1 VTDRSRP
8 TLATVAARAEVA
20 PSTASLVFSGS
31 ARVAPSTRERV
42 LAAAAELGYAGPDPV
57 ARSLRSRR
65 SGVVGAVIG
74 ERLAYAFSDPVSVQL
89 LDGVTEVL
97 SPLGVGLLL
106 LPGDADRHGPTLAQ
120 LAHVPLDAVVYA
132 TCGLE
137 DDPALEHLRRRGVPI
152 VAVDGPRLDDL
163 VFVGIQDRRGTVEL
177 TRHLADLGHRRVAVV
192 ALPLRLDGTRGPVTP
207 ERRARVHFL
216 DVRERALGVEEV
228 LGPVPLWETAA
239 NAVEEGERAG
249 RALLDVPA
257 GERPTAVV
265 AQSDILAAGVLRAA
279 ETLGLRVPEDVS
291 VAGFDG
297 AELPWL
303 PPVRLTTVVQPTT
316 EKGRVVGRAVTDL
329 VAGRRPDD
337 VVLDVHLSV
346 GTTTGSAPRA

>member
-1 VTDRSRP
+1 MSDRSRP
-8 TLATVAARAEVA
+8 TLATVAARAAVA
-20 PSTASLVFSGS
+20 PSTASLVFAGS
-31 ARVAPSTRERV
+31 DRVAPATRDRV
-42 LAAAAELGYAGPDPV
+42 LAAAADLGYAGPDPV

-74 ERLAYAFSDPVSVQL
+74 DRLAHAFSDPVSVQL

-137 DDPALEHLRRRGVPI
+137 DDPALVHLQRRGVPV
-152 VAVDGPRLDDL
+152 VAVDGPCVDDV
-163 VFVGIQDRRGTVEL
+163 VFVGIPDRRGTAEL
-177 TRHLADLGHRRVAVV
+177 AGHLADLGHRRVAVV
-192 ALPLRLDGTRGPVTP
+192 TLPLRLDGTRGLVGAA
-207 ERRARVHFL
+207 RRAGTHHRT
-216 DVRERALGVEEV
+216 VRERTLGVEDTF
-228 LGPVPLWETAA
+228 GPVPAWETAA

-249 RALLDVPA
+249 RQLLDVPA
-257 GERPTAVV
+257 GGRPTAVV
-265 AQSDILAAGVLRAA
+265 AQSDVLAAGVLRAA
-279 ETLGLRVPEDVS
+279 DSLGLRVPEDVS

-346 GTTTGSAPRA
+346 GTTTGPPPPS

>member
-1 VTDRSRP
+1 MSDRSRP
-8 TLATVAARAEVA
+8 TLATVAALAEVA

-31 ARVAPSTRERV
+31 TRVAPATRERV

-74 ERLAYAFSDPVSVQL
+74 ERLASAFNDPVAVQL

-106 LPGDADRHGPTLAQ
+106 LPGDADRSGPTLAQ

-137 DDPALEHLRRRGVPI
+137 DDPALDHLRRRGVPV
-152 VAVDGPRLDDL
+152 VAVDGPRVDDV

-177 TRHLADLGHRRVAVV
+177 ARHLAGLGHHRVAVV
-192 ALPLRLDGTRGPVTP
+192 AMPLRLDGTRGPVSP
-207 ERRARVHFL
+207 ERRARTHYRE
-216 DVRERALGVEEV
+216 VRERVLGVEEV
-228 LGPVPLWETAA
+228 LGAVPVWETAA

-249 RALLDVPA
+249 RVLLDVPLA
-257 GERPTAVV
+257 DRPTAVV
-265 AQSDILAAGVLRAA
+265 AQSDVLAAGVLRAA
-279 ETLGLRVPEDVS
+279 AGLGLRVPEDVS

-303 PPVRLTTVVQPTT
+303 PPVRLTTVAQPTA
-316 EKGRVVGRAVTDL
+316 EKGRVAGRAVIDL

-337 VVLDVHLSV
+337 VVLDVRLSV
-346 GTTTGSAPRA
+346 GTTTGPAPR

>member
-1 VTDRSRP
+1 MSDRTRP

-31 ARVAPSTRERV
+31 ERVAPATRDRV

-74 ERLAYAFSDPVSVQL
+74 ERLTYAFSDPVAVQL

-132 TCGLE
+132 TCGPE
-137 DDPALEHLRRRGVPI
+137 DDPALEHLRRREVPI
-152 VAVDGPRLDDL
+152 VAVDGPGGDDVVL
-163 VFVGIQDRRGTVEL
+163 VGVPDRRGTAEL

-192 ALPLRLDGTRGPVTP
+192 ALPLRLDGTRGPVTA
-207 ERRARVHFL
+207 ERRARVHFR
-216 DVRERALGVEEV
+216 DVRERALGVEDV
-228 LGPVPLWETAA
+228 LGPVPLWETAT
-239 NAVEEGERAG
+239 NAVEEGARAG
-249 RALLDVPA
+249 RVLLDVSA
-257 GERPTAVV
+257 ADRPTAVV

-279 ETLGLRVPEDVS
+279 ESLGLRVPEDVS

-297 AELPWL
+297 VDLPWL

-316 EKGRVVGRAVTDL
+316 EKGRVVGRAVTEL
-329 VAGRRPDD
+329 LAGRRPADA
-337 VVLDVHLSV
+337 VLDVHLSV
-346 GTTTGSAPRA
+346 GTTTGPAPRA